1 MMLNTKLK
9 KYNIILGSASPRRKK
24 LLKDLNIVF
33 YIKKTNKKEKYP
45 RNLKKNKIAEFLAKQ
60 KAKFI
65 SEELS
70 NNYLLIT
77 ADTIVIQ
84 KQNIIHKPKDKNDA
98 INTLKKLSGKKH
110 EVITGVC
117 IKTNQKEIVFSSI
130 TEVYFNDLS
139 KDEINYYIDYFKP
152 FDKAGSYG
160 IQEWIGDIG
169 IKKIKGSY
177 NNVIGL
183 PTSKLYQ
190 KLKLFT

>member
-1 MMLNTKLK
+1 MIKLK

-45 RNLKKNKIAEFLAKQ
+45 RNLKKNKIPEFLAKQ

-110 EVITGVC
+110 EVISGVC